1 MNETDILKEELQHYK
16 NEKDKIRKI
25 IGQIGGTTSI
35 KHTRRVNIIFL
46 VIVLSLF
53 LFDVLRE
60 LLHLQISGYSS
71 NLAIEFALLLV
82 SVKIIW
88 MINKQS
94 KIDHFQFWV
103 LNSIEFQINSIAKKM
118 RELEQTLISP
128 EQGDRQES
136 SAARCSVS
144 TDGSIKS

>member
-1 MNETDILKEELQHYK
+1 MNETDMLKEELEHYRK
-16 NEKDKIRKI
+16 EKEKIRKI

-35 KHTRRVNIIFL
+35 KHDRRVNIIFL
-46 VIVLSLF
+46 AIVVSLF

-71 NLAIEFALLLV
+71 NLAIELALLLV

-103 LNSIEFQINSIAKKM
+103 LNSIEFQINGIAKRM
-118 RELEQTLISP
+118 RELEKTFISSK
-128 EQGDRQES
+128 QGDRRES
-136 SAARCSVS
+136 SAAP
-144 TDGSIKS
+144 

>member
-1 MNETDILKEELQHYK
+1 MNETDILKEELEHYRK
-16 NEKDKIRKI
+16 EKEKVRKI
-25 IGQIGGTTSI
+25 IGQIGGVTSI
-35 KHTRRVNIIFL
+35 KHDRRVNIIFL
-46 VIVLSLF
+46 VLVISLF

-71 NLAIEFALLLV
+71 NLAIELALLLV

-118 RELEQTLISP
+118 RELEQTFISA
-128 EQGDRQES
+128 EKEDRRES
-136 SAARCSVS
+136 SAAP
-144 TDGSIKS
+144 

>member
-1 MNETDILKEELQHYK
+1 MFAGLTPDRLY
-16 NEKDKIRKI
+16 RFA
-25 IGQIGGTTSI
+25 
-35 KHTRRVNIIFL
+35 RRVNIIFL
-46 VIVLSLF
+46 IIVISLF

-71 NLAIEFALLLV
+71 NLAIELALLLV

-103 LNSIEFQINSIAKKM
+103 LNSIEFQINNMAKRM
-118 RELEQTLISP
+118 RENEQTFIPP
-128 EQGDRQES
+128 EQKDHRKS
-136 SAARCSVS
+136 SAAA
-144 TDGSIKS
+144 GSSGQS

>member
-1 MNETDILKEELQHYK
+1 MNETDILKEELKHYK
-16 NEKDKIRKI
+16 SEKEKIRKI

-35 KHTRRVNIIFL
+35 KHDRRVNIIFL
-46 VIVLSLF
+46 VIVISLF

-71 NLAIEFALLLV
+71 NLAIELALLLV

-103 LNSIEFQINSIAKKM
+103 LNSIDFQINNITKRM
-118 RELEQTLISP
+118 RELEQTFISP
-128 EQGDRQES
+128 EQGDRRES
-136 SAARCSVS
+136 SAAA
-144 TDGSIKS
+144 GSSGQS

>member
-1 MNETDILKEELQHYK
+1 MNETDILEEELQHYRK
-16 NEKDKIRKI
+16 EKEKVRKI
-25 IGQIGGTTSI
+25 IGQIGGSTS
-35 KHTRRVNIIFL
+35 KKYDRRVNIIFL
-46 VIVLSLF
+46 VIVISLF

-60 LLHLQISGYSS
+60 LLHLQLSGYTS

-103 LNSIEFQINSIAKKM
+103 LNSIEFQINNIAKRM
-118 RELEQTLISP
+118 RELEKTFISP
-128 EQGDRQES
+128 QQEARRES
-136 SAARCSVS
+136 STAA
-144 TDGSIKS
+144 GSSGHS

>member
-1 MNETDILKEELQHYK
+1 MIETDILKEELQHYK
-16 NEKDKIRKI
+16 NEKEKIRKI

-35 KHTRRVNIIFL
+35 KHDRRVNIIFL
-46 VIVLSLF
+46 IVVISLF
-53 LFDVLRE
+53 FFDVLRE
-60 LLHLQISGYSS
+60 ILHLQLSGYSS

-103 LNSIEFQINSIAKKM
+103 LNSIEFQINGIAKRM

-128 EQGDRQES
+128 EQGDRRER
-136 SAARCSVS
+136 SAA
-144 TDGSIKS
+144 GSSGQS